1 MFGRRIALKDMDVK
15 KHSIESAPKLKRV
28 ERRQLRNRKALLAA
42 ARKLI
47 HEKGVDTATMQE
59 ITEIA
64 DVGVGTMYNYFRS
77 KDDLIRQIVREDM
90 NHLVEWT
97 LESIDPS
104 FDPVRQAGYNY
115 WRFLQKLSKDP
126 LWKHL
131 LTRPGF
137 FLETIY
143 EALES
148 TVPIRTIL
156 SSLNKRNVNI
166 ELSDSEYQLARW
178 QSIGT
183 LTALAMAVQ
192 NGRLDYSDSLLD
204 MATRNVYRL
213 FGLDEKHIEEV
224 MKEFP
229 PPARD

>member
-1 MFGRRIALKDMDVK
+1 MDLK
-15 KHSIESAPKLKRV
+15 KHSLESAPKLKRV
-28 ERRQLRNRKALLAA
+28 ERRQLRNKKALLSA
-42 ARKLI
+42 ARQLI

-64 DVGVGTMYNYFRS
+64 DVGVGTMYNYFKS
-77 KDDLIRQIVREDM
+77 KDDLIRQIVRDDM
-90 NHLVEWT
+90 DHLVEWT
-97 LESIDPS
+97 LKSLEPS
-104 FDPVRQAGYNY
+104 FDPVRQAGYDY
-115 WRFLQKLSKDP
+115 WNFLQKLSRDP

-131 LTRPGF
+131 LARPGF
-137 FLETIY
+137 FLEQIY

-148 TVPIRTIL
+148 IVPHKTIL
-156 SSLNKRNVNI
+156 SNLNAYNVDLK
-166 ELSDSEYQLARW
+166 LSDSEFKLARW
-178 QSIGT
+178 QSIGA

-224 MKEFP
+224 MTKFP
-229 PPARD
+229 PPTRD

>member
-1 MFGRRIALKDMDVK
+1 MDVK
-15 KHSIESAPKLKRV
+15 NTSVESAPKLKRV
-28 ERRQLRNRKALLAA
+28 ERRQLRNRKALLSA

-64 DVGVGTMYNYFRS
+64 DVGVGTMYNYFKS
-77 KDDLIRQIVREDM
+77 KDDLIRQIVRDDM
-90 NHLVEWT
+90 DHLVEWT
-97 LESIDPS
+97 LKPIDPS

-115 WRFLQKLSKDP
+115 WHLLEKLSQDP

-148 TVPIRTIL
+148 TLPISTIL
-156 SSLNKRNVNI
+156 SHLNSYRVDI
-166 ELSDSEYQLARW
+166 EFSDSEFQLARW
-178 QSIGT
+178 QSIGA
-183 LTALAMAVQ
+183 LTALAMAIQ
-192 NGRLDYSDSLLD
+192 NGRLEYSESLLNK
-204 MATRNVYRL
+204 ATRNVYRL

-224 MKEFP
+224 MADFP